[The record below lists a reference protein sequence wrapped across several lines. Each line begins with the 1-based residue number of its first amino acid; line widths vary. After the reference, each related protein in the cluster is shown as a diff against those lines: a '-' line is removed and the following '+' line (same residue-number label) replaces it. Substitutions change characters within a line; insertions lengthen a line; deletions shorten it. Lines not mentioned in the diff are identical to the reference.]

1 VTAGVAG
8 SGSSAGWPAGTAGRG
23 AAGPRVGSAAVGVV
37 GAGTESGPASAAVP
51 GATRFAALDGY
62 RALACLLIVVAHVPE
77 GPSGLLGAGYV
88 GFLGVAMFFTLSG
101 FLLYRPFVLAHLAG
115 RPRPGTGRF
124 LRRRLLRIYPAYLVA
139 LTGYLFVFDHP
150 PVGSVLD
157 HLKLYGFLQIYD
169 AELMPKG
176 IPPAWTLCT
185 EMSFYLAL
193 PLLAIGARA
202 LARAWWRSGHEAA
215 LRAEVC
221 LVAGVFLVGP
231 LFRMVLMATG
241 PHPVGDAWLPAQ
253 ADYFGLGM
261 ALAVASA
268 WLARGGRVPAVV
280 AAMRRVP
287 WLCYAFALELLWL
300 LGRFELPVGFDRAGP
315 GTQVGRNLVYLAVC
329 CCLVVPAAFG
339 SARAAANRFLASRP
353 LHALSEISYALYLW
367 HMLWQRKAID
377 WLGGPGP
384 ATFWSVLYIGL
395 LLALTS
401 AVLSYY
407 LVERPA
413 AAVRD
418 GAAGGWLD
426 RLDERL
432 GRSGR
437 SGAYQPA
444 RSG

>member
-1 VTAGVAG
+1 V
-8 SGSSAGWPAGTAGRG
+8 
-23 AAGPRVGSAAVGVV
+23 
-37 GAGTESGPASAAVP
+37 GTESGPAADPRP
-51 GATRFAALDGY
+51 GAGTRFRALDGY

-77 GPSGLLGAGYV
+77 GPAGLLGAGYV

-101 FLLYRPFVLAHLAG
+101 FLLYRPFVAAHLAG

-157 HLKLYGFLQIYD
+157 YLKLYGFLQIYD

-193 PLLAIGARA
+193 PLLAMAARSLAAA
-202 LARAWWRSGHEAA
+202 LWRAGDEAR

-221 LVAGVFLVGP
+221 VVAGVFLVGP
-231 LFRMVLMATG
+231 LFRMALVATG
-241 PHPVGDAWLPAQ
+241 PHGVGDAWLPAQ

-261 ALAVASA
+261 ALAVASVWA
-268 WLARGGRVPAVV
+268 ADGGRLPRAVD
-280 AAMRRVP
+280 AMRRVP
-287 WLCYAFALELLWL
+287 WLCYLLALELLWA
-300 LGRFELPVGFDRAGP
+300 LGRFDLPVGFDRAGP
-315 GTQVGRNLVYLAVC
+315 GTQVARNLVYLGVC
-329 CCLVVPAAFG
+329 LCLVVPAAFG
-339 SARAAANRFLASRP
+339 GAGALGHRLLASRP
-353 LHALSEISYALYLW
+353 LHALSEVSYALYLW
-367 HMLWQRKAID
+367 HMLWQRQAVD

-384 ATFWSVLYIGL
+384 ATFWSVLYVGL

-418 GAAGGWLD
+418 GTGGRWWTRVD
-426 RLDERL
+426 ARL
-432 GRSGR
+432 GA
-437 SGAYQPA
+437 GAYQPA